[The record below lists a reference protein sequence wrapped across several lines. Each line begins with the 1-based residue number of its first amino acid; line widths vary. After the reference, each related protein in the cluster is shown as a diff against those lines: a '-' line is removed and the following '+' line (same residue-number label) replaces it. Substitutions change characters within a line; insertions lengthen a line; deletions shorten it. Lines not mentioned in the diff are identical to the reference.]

1 MEIDAVDANCS
12 IRQGDI
18 FARLSAGASIP
29 QELGAIITA
38 DCDIENGSKNMNL
51 VYLRVITVRQYIE
64 VHWAKKKIEKSL
76 HVKSKD
82 LSARLNS
89 LSSMPNQEAT
99 PEITEKFILD
109 FIEDKTQNE
118 IETSINSIAKNSL
131 EPKKL
136 GNLLADFKQ
145 LKEIQSALISP
156 ADFNFF
162 QFLSKLANASS
173 EKLFAQARG
182 ELSKPPDEVFF
193 LSHVSTD
200 LAGVGYYVLL
210 NEISAIGRLGVT
222 DSASKARENSTM
234 VCRLSRLKPV
244 FKHRLAQQ
252 FSFLFQRIGLPDEYI
267 GRNRAVLESLSN
279 PLNGG

>member
-1 MEIDAVDANCS
+1 MEIDALDANSS

-18 FARLSAGASIP
+18 FARLTAGVSIP
-29 QELGAIITA
+29 QEIGTIITA

-64 VHWAKKKIEKSL
+64 VYWAKKKIEKNL
-76 HVKSKD
+76 QVKSKE
-82 LSARLNS
+82 LSERLNS
-89 LSSMPNQEAT
+89 LSSAPGQEAV
-99 PEITEKFILD
+99 PAITEKFILD

-118 IETSINSIAKNSL
+118 IDASIISLAKASL
-131 EPKKL
+131 DSKKL
-136 GNLLADFKQ
+136 EKLLADFKL

-156 ADFNFF
+156 SDFNFF

-193 LSHVSTD
+193 LSHISTE
-200 LAGVGYYVLL
+200 LAGIGYYVLL
-210 NEISAIGRLGVT
+210 NEISAIGRSGVT

-279 PLNGG
+279 PLTGA